1 MHRVSFRL
9 VCSALAVA
17 CYAAPAW
24 AQYNDP
30 FTQTSVNSSVQMLPA
45 THTSTGSS
53 YVVTSH
59 AGSCD
64 ECCDTCDDACCDTCE
79 DVCSDTCDTCCD
91 VCDDACC
98 EPKSC
103 KTYFAGFEATFLD
116 PHFEDGN
123 VPGTGLIG
131 AIGAALG
138 NPGGLGA
145 VAFPSDDFDFQF
157 APRFYAGMM
166 DETGFG
172 ARAAYWWFDSESDSA
187 SISSSFDLAGGMLN
201 VTDTVQGEL
210 ELHVL
215 DLEAFQAVT
224 MNRWTANL
232 GAGIRIAKVRVASD
246 MLLDGNAVGGGFDG
260 ATGSLLIATEQ
271 DFTGF
276 GPTISGE
283 LRREVGNGLSV
294 FAKGRYALI
303 FGKNDASASATIAAT
318 DFLPFLDGTLAI
330 ENNDIEDFLSVYEI
344 QLGTAYEYQSG
355 ANRFFVTAAWEA
367 QLWAG
372 AGGYQDLLGDLS
384 QFNAILPPGGP
395 LATPEGDIGFSG
407 FTVGVG
413 MAR

>member
-9 VCSALAVA
+9 LCSALAVA

-30 FTQTSVNSSVQMLPA
+30 FAQTSATSSVQMLPA

-79 DVCSDTCDTCCD
+79 DVCCDTCDTCCD

-116 PHFEDGN
+116 PHFEDGAA
-123 VPGTGLIG
+123 PGTGIAG
-131 AIGAALG
+131 AILSTSGDQAGQAPLF
-138 NPGGLGA
+138 A
-145 VAFPSDDFDFQF
+145 TEDFDFAF
-157 APRFYAGMM
+157 APRFYAGMV

-172 ARAAYWWFDSESDSA
+172 ARVTYWWFNDTSGTA
-187 SISSSFDLAGGMLN
+187 TVGTTFGGGALAANIN
-201 VTDTVQGEL
+201 VAGEL

-215 DLEAFQAVT
+215 DVEGTQGFA
-224 MNRWTANL
+224 MGNWNMNL
-232 GAGIRIAKVRVASD
+232 GAGLRFAQFNISSNVFGGASD
-246 MLLDGNAVGGGFDG
+246 GSN
-260 ATGSLLIATEQ
+260 TGTITTAS
-271 DFTGF
+271 DFSGF
-276 GPTISGE
+276 GPTISGA
-283 LRREVGNGLSV
+283 LIRDIGNGLAV
-294 FAKGRYALI
+294 FAKGRFALLY
-303 FGKNDASASATIAAT
+303 GKTDATGA
-318 DFLPFLDGTLAI
+318 FNLNLPDVPLGGGVIGMQNGSFA
-330 ENNDIEDFLSVYEI
+330 NNDIEDFLSVYEI
-344 QLGTAYEYQSG
+344 QIGTAYEYQSG

-372 AGGYQDLLGDLS
+372 AGGYQELLGS
-384 QFNAILPPGGP
+384 LPQLAPITTGAP
-395 LATPEGDIGFSG
+395 LATGAGDVGFSG

-413 MAR
+413 VGR